1 MSAIQPL
8 RRLLDRLPHG
18 EVADRLYLLIIFVYA
33 HRRMPRRN
41 SGLFN
46 DYLFF
51 LKSSPAI
58 MDICRQITSDK
69 ILVKRFIDSRVGE
82 GHTIATKT
90 IFHSVDEI
98 ILSDLER
105 PCVIKPAHASGNVVF
120 VDSEKQHLRFSEK
133 EILENALK
141 SSPYQSAREANYRY
155 LRPRLICEPM
165 LRDGKHTKD
174 YKFFCYNGQ
183 PRIVQVDSH
192 RQTAHRRNLYRAD
205 WSPLNIRYN
214 FPVGEWEAAPERLS
228 EMLKL
233 AKNLSSSFEFV
244 RVDFFVEDD
253 SFYIG
258 ELTHCPESAHGRF
271 GDIESEQ
278 IFSDILFSSERG

>member
-18 EVADRLYLLIIFVYA
+18 EVADRLYLLIIFLYA

-82 GHTIATKT
+82 GHTVATRA

-98 ILSDLER
+98 NLSELEK
-105 PCVIKPAHASGNVVF
+105 PCVIKPAHGSGNVVF
-120 VDSEKQHLRFSEK
+120 VDSDKQYLRTSER
-133 EILENALK
+133 ENLENALAT
-141 SSPYQSAREANYRY
+141 SPYQSAREANYRY

-165 LRDGKHTKD
+165 LPDGKNTKD

-183 PRIVQVDSH
+183 PRIAQVDSH
-192 RQTAHRRNLYRAD
+192 RHTAHRRNLYRAD

-214 FPVGEWEAAPERLS
+214 FPVGESEAAPNRLA
-228 EMLKL
+228 EMLNL
-233 AKNLSSSFEFV
+233 AKKLSSSFEFV
-244 RVDFFVEDD
+244 RVDFFVQDN

-271 GDIESEQ
+271 DDVESER
-278 IFSDILFSSERG
+278 IFSEILFSSEQG